1 MDLKTRE
8 IEARWSGLGNA
19 ISLLSLLV
27 SLLVAYLTLLRDPR
41 VQLSTSNH
49 VSIGNTYGGTPDG
62 SMTFTFSANGSPQKT
77 IEIADIRIALENQTT
92 KKSANLSYSGVRG
105 DDSHTGL
112 PIILHGGTSASKE
125 IYFADSEQL
134 SEFLSNAESWFDDLI
149 ALTADP
155 LGKSRL
161 ESIKDRYLNYFYG
174 DLKGRLDHRK
184 EIDDS
189 ERFVIQSDI
198 ANSLKQISSKD
209 TTKVVFFQ
217 PGTYVMNITAI
228 GRSGNILHQQVRY
241 FRVDEKLSEVLK
253 NRFDENVYIRSC
265 MRSQDC

>member
-1 MDLKTRE
+1 MDLKTRGL
-8 IEARWSGLGNA
+8 EARWPGFGNT
-19 ISLLSLLV
+19 ISLISLAV
-27 SLLVAYLTLLRDPR
+27 SLSVAYLTLISGPQ

-62 SMTFTFSANGSPQKT
+62 TMTFTFSANGSHLKT

-105 DDSHTGL
+105 DDNQTGL
-112 PIILHGGTSASKE
+112 PIILHGGTSVSKE
-125 IYFADSEQL
+125 IYFANSEQL
-134 SEFLSNAESWFDDLI
+134 SEFLGNAEGWFDELI

-174 DLKGRLDHRK
+174 DLKGKLDHRK
-184 EIDDS
+184 EIDDN
-189 ERFVIQSDI
+189 ERFLIQSDI
-198 ANSLKQISSKD
+198 ARSLKQISSKD

-228 GRSGNILHQQVRY
+228 GPSGNILHRQVRY